1 MKPDLIREFR
11 AFVDAVRA
19 DAGELTLGPEAQ
31 PTEGV
36 LKLGSPEGPQTAVL
50 IAQRESLCASIA
62 RAISWQRKL
71 LCVPI
76 VMSVLLHMV
85 AIAVFLRYSLEPKF
99 VAALFAATGISLTLP
114 LRWLVSIAR
123 ELWEVELIA
132 ATIPLASDEQLALIL
147 EVLLSAR
154 LGDRQSPGAAG

>member
-1 MKPDLIREFR
+1 MKPDLVHEFR
-11 AFVDAVRA
+11 AFVEAVRA
-19 DAGELTLGPEAQ
+19 DAGQLTLGTEAP

-36 LKLGSPEGPQTAVL
+36 LELGSPEVAQNTVI
-50 IAQRESLCASIA
+50 IAQRESLCAAIA

-76 VMSVLLHMV
+76 GMSVLLHMV

-114 LRWLVSIAR
+114 LRWLVSLAR

-132 ATIPLASDEQLALIL
+132 ATIPLASDEQLAVIL

-154 LGDRQSPGAAG
+154 LRDRQSQSAAG